1 MNRAQISKS
10 VDGSTRLCGTLLRDS
25 SGCLTFA
32 FAMLLNAKSSLRA
45 APFLLTLVLLAISS
59 IRFQDVGAQ
68 TTRPTL
74 ISNADSTRAIAFESV
89 TRQREPFNT
98 TVQLK
103 FGADSATRIMLFAMN
118 LQLQPGETASA
129 VTADAEDAT
138 HTIYPLTVEH
148 IDSVPDQPWA
158 LSLVVRLPSNLS
170 NVGDVLVR
178 IKYGG
183 VQSNRVRVGIGH
195 VGDGPPDDTGAVP
208 TPGLIAPG
216 PPTGAAATNLNPT
229 DVQTI
234 LQQAA
239 SAATALGKP
248 VNIVVTDREANV
260 LGFFA
265 MPGAPPTTTV
275 RSVGTLGQGLEGGV
289 VPAALAATAKAAT
302 AAFFSTTGN
311 AFTTRTAGFI
321 IQEHFP
327 PGISFRTGGPL
338 YGVQFSSLPCGDI
351 KIPSARLGLSGDPGG
366 LPIYKNGLPA
376 GGIGIEGDGLYTVD
390 RVPTDDDQPFEEL
403 IAASGIIG
411 FEAPPLIRG
420 DNILVDGIRLPF
432 SNVSN
437 SPAPSTTASIA
448 GATISFGPGGVPPD
462 SEFVPQ
468 VVGGIAGEVSPR
480 FFPFIAGAGPNALTA
495 SDVNTIISH
504 AAQQANIT
512 RAAIRQPLGSN
523 ARVTFAVVDTA
534 GVVLGVFRQQDAP
547 VFGYDVA
554 VQKARTAAFFSSAN
568 AASSLQAA
576 GFGSYVARASA
587 DGLRF
592 DGAFAFSDRAIGFLH
607 RPFFPDGI
615 NDTAAGPFS
624 TAIADWSP
632 FNVGLQLDLVKTNFL
647 ASLGGPVASCTA
659 IPGLTNGIQIFP
671 GSVPLYKNGVLVGA
685 IGISG
690 DGVDQDDLIA
700 AAGANGFS
708 PPAGIRSDQIFVR
721 GVRLPFVKFPRSPN
735 L

>member
-1 MNRAQISKS
+1 MRP
-10 VDGSTRLCGTLLRDS
+10 V
-25 SGCLTFA
+25 A
-32 FAMLLNAKSSLRA
+32 FVLA
-45 APFLLTLVLLAISS
+45 FLLLALSFINFD
-59 IRFQDVGAQ
+59 RAGAQ
-68 TTRPTL
+68 AARPTL
-74 ISNADSTRAIAFESV
+74 ISHADSTRAISFESV
-89 TRQREPFNT
+89 TRHREPFRT
-98 TVQLK
+98 TVEVK
-103 FGADSATRIMLFAMN
+103 FGPDSATRIMLFAMN
-118 LQLQPGETASA
+118 LQLQAVETATA

-148 IDSVPDQPWA
+148 VGSVPDQPWA
-158 LSLVVRLPSNLS
+158 SSVVVRLPPELPQA
-170 NVGDVLVR
+170 GDVLVR
-178 IKYGG
+178 IKYRG
-183 VQSNRVRVGIGH
+183 VESNRVRVGIGY
-195 VGDGPPDDTGAVP
+195 VGDGPPDDIGAIP
-208 TPGLIAPG
+208 TPGIVNPN
-216 PPTGAAATNLNPT
+216 PSSSSIAATNLNPT

-239 SAATALGKP
+239 SAATALGRP
-248 VNIVVTDREANV
+248 VTIVVTDREANV

-265 MPGAPPTTTV
+265 MAGAPASTTV
-275 RSVGTLGQGLEGGV
+275 RSVGSLGRGLEGGV
-289 VPAALAATAKAAT
+289 VSAADAATAKAAT

-327 PGISFRTGGPL
+327 PGISFRAGGPL

-351 KIPSARLGLSGDPGG
+351 KKPSARLGLSADPGG
-366 LPIYKNGLPA
+366 LPIYKNGLAA
-376 GGIGIEGDGLYTVD
+376 GGIGIEGDGVYTVD
-390 RVPTDDDQPFEEL
+390 RVPTDDDQPAEEL
-403 IAASGIIG
+403 IAASGIRG
-411 FEAPPLIRG
+411 FEAPSLIRG

-432 SNVSN
+432 SNVTN
-437 SPAPSTTASIA
+437 PPAPTTVASIA

-468 VVGGIAGEVSPR
+468 TIGGIGGEVSPR
-480 FFPFIAGAGPNALTA
+480 FFPFITGTAPAGPNALTA
-495 SDVNTIISH
+495 SEVGTIISR
-504 AAQQANIT
+504 APQQANIT

-523 ARVTFAVVDTA
+523 ARVTIAVVDTA

-547 VFGYDVA
+547 VFGFDVA

-568 AASSLQAA
+568 AAASLRAG
-576 GFGSYVARASA
+576 GFGSYVDRAVA

-592 DGAFAFSDRAIGFLH
+592 DGSVAFSDRAIGFLH

-615 NDTAAGPFS
+615 NDALAGPFS
-624 TAIADWSP
+624 TPLADWSP
-632 FNVGLQLDLVKTNFL
+632 FNVGLQLDLIKTNFL
-647 ASLGGPVASCTA
+647 AALSGPVASCSS

-671 GSVPLYKNGVLVGA
+671 GSVPLYKNGVLAGA

-708 PPAGIRSDQIFVR
+708 PPAEIRSDQIFVR
-721 GVRLPFVKFPRSPN
+721 GVRLPFLKFPRSPN